1 MALALA
7 GPLKER
13 SKNVFDAPSPTEDD
27 LPVICDNGAGAAPG
41 APRGEDTDLAEQIDS
56 HEAELPQA
64 VLSGLSAHTKK
75 QTEKEFKSHAQTAAI
90 DIPSPS
96 PSQEVIDHFA
106 AQRPSSAV
114 SPAES
119 SFIEK
124 FLRNRRPSVTFHPEV
139 KLESGRRR
147 RLEEPLPKIEI
158 EKGSRRDSILAEH
171 HSPLPRSPLLR
182 AYSEANCGDFD
193 STTGQPLDL
202 TSKRFSQIPVRPP
215 ESHPQYCLKQRKLN
229 STSASPVEVTFP
241 ERGASLTSASTA
253 SPVVPEART
262 PTDPPMDVLLSP
274 VSAFPPLTPFPLE
287 DPSTWP
293 GKVRRHFSASNRANS
308 YNLERKTSF
317 RTSTRRPSRR
327 STSSSISPATTFLSK
342 FAREDLPPEPDAEGQ
357 EVGDYVLGRQ
367 AGFGGFSV
375 VREAYTIEGDARI
388 VRAVKIVRRH
398 VINKSE
404 PDNELL
410 QQQFEHEVGL
420 WRCLAH
426 RYILPLFDVHITP
439 FATYCFT
446 KLNTG
451 GTLFDV
457 VKANRKGSDPDVARK
472 YTYQLASAVRYLH
485 EDMKIVH
492 RDIKLENC
500 LIDLSNPD
508 TAENGGTLMLC
519 DFGLAE
525 FYTADQR
532 LQRTSPL
539 VSTSPSTTGIAVVPP
554 SAVSTFTKSEPSAI
568 AGSLQYASPELIM
581 SPNGVVSTAS
591 DIWALGVVVYALLA
605 GDLPFQH
612 MFQPRVQ
619 MLILAGEW
627 DEGAIFGKR
636 KQSNGHDHHDTDEK
650 TMVMEAAAIE
660 LIKGCLDMDSLSRW
674 SISKVLGCRWLWG
687 VQEAVEEVGEGWKL

>member
-1 MALALA
+1 
-7 GPLKER
+7 
-13 SKNVFDAPSPTEDD
+13 
-27 LPVICDNGAGAAPG
+27 
-41 APRGEDTDLAEQIDS
+41 
-56 HEAELPQA
+56 
-64 VLSGLSAHTKK
+64 
-75 QTEKEFKSHAQTAAI
+75 
-90 DIPSPS
+90 
-96 PSQEVIDHFA
+96 
-106 AQRPSSAV
+106 
-114 SPAES
+114 
-119 SFIEK
+119 
-124 FLRNRRPSVTFHPEV
+124 
-139 KLESGRRR
+139 
-147 RLEEPLPKIEI
+147 
-158 EKGSRRDSILAEH
+158 
-171 HSPLPRSPLLR
+171 
-182 AYSEANCGDFD
+182 
-193 STTGQPLDL
+193 
-202 TSKRFSQIPVRPP
+202 
-215 ESHPQYCLKQRKLN
+215 
-229 STSASPVEVTFP
+229 
-241 ERGASLTSASTA
+241 
-253 SPVVPEART
+253 
-262 PTDPPMDVLLSP
+262 MDVLLSP
-274 VSAFPPLTPFPLE
+274 ISAFPPLTPFPLE

-293 GKVRRHFSASNRANS
+293 GKVRRQFSASNRANS

-317 RTSTRRPSRR
+317 RTSARKSSRR

-375 VREAYTIEGDARI
+375 VREAYTIEGDARV

-485 EDMKIVH
+485 EDMRIVH

-508 TAENGGTLMLC
+508 TADNGGTLMLC

-525 FYTADQR
+525 FYTADR
-532 LQRTSPL
+532 HLQRTSPSG
-539 VSTSPSTTGIAVVPP
+539 STSPSISGTLPVPP
-554 SAVSTFTKSEPSAI
+554 SAVSTSTKPEPSAI

-581 SPNGVVSTAS
+581 SPNGVLSTAS

-627 DEGAIFGKR
+627 DEGALFGKR

-650 TMVMEAAAIE
+650 TMVMEAAAME
-660 LIKGCLDMDSLSRW
+660 LVKGCLDMNSLSRW